1 MIIQGLMEVLQPMT
15 ILLVAIGTVVGII
28 FGAIPGLTATMAI
41 VMFLPVTYSMAASE
55 GISMLMALYIGG
67 ISGGLISA
75 ILLNIPGT
83 PSSVATCFDGKPMAN
98 KGEAGK
104 ALGSGVV
111 FSFVGTIIGIGLL
124 VVLSPVLCGFALKFQ
139 AYEYCALAIFSL
151 SMVIALTG
159 HDMPKGLVSAVLG
172 SLLATVGLSPID
184 SKPRFTFG
192 LYQLNNGFALV
203 VLLIGLFAIA
213 EVMSFAESVRKG
225 QNFTVETNY
234 KIKGAGFSLK
244 EGLAQTKNAIV
255 SALIGVGIGILPGIG
270 GGVSCMISYTV
281 SKNTSKHRE
290 LYGTGIMD
298 GVVASE
304 TANNATIGG
313 AMIPLLAL
321 GIPGDAAT
329 AMLLGGLQIHN
340 VAPGPLIYE
349 KNGVVVYAIFF
360 AMVLSAIFMMLFMLL
375 GMRFFVSVL
384 KIPKNFLLPVV
395 VVLCGIGAIGNAN
408 MLFDTYCMVA
418 FGYDAFE
425 PVAVYGIQSGE
436 NIVVPADAPY
446 DSLTDLIE
454 ASKAT
459 PGQIKFGISTG
470 GGVYIQSCV
479 LTNLG
484 GAQFNIIDVGD
495 GATRLTA
502 LLGGEVDATSLPY
515 STAADYIAKGQ
526 LKSLCT
532 CLSKAPDLLPD
543 QKVASETIPE
553 LIIDTE
559 YVLLA
564 PKGTPAEIVEAMNAA
579 VLEATSTDDWKT
591 MVNNYCFQ
599 NPFVLNVEDTI
610 ANLTEQRNLF
620 QSFVPFL

>member
-75 ILLNIPGT
+75 ILLNIPGDSPAIT
-83 PSSVATCFDGKPMAN
+83 TALDGYPMAK
-98 KGEAGK
+98 KGRPGQ
-104 ALGSGVV
+104 ALMAANLA
-111 FSFVGTIIGIGLL
+111 SFIGLL

-225 QNFTVETNY
+225 QNFTVETDY

-418 FGYDAFE
+418 FGLMSYLLIKSKVPTVPMILGFILGPTFE
-425 PVAVYGIQSGE
+425 TNLRRVSQLASS
-436 NIVVPADAPY
+436 
-446 DSLTDLIE
+446 DSFWNHPI
-454 ASKAT
+454 
-459 PGQIKFGISTG
+459 F
-470 GGVYIQSCV
+470 CV
-479 LTNLG
+479 L
-484 GAQFNIIDVGD
+484 II
-495 GATRLTA
+495 AT
-502 LLGGEVDATSLPY
+502 VFVVIF
-515 STAADYIAKGQ
+515 STR
-526 LKSLCT
+526 
-532 CLSKAPDLLPD
+532 
-543 QKVASETIPE
+543 
-553 LIIDTE
+553 
-559 YVLLA
+559 
-564 PKGTPAEIVEAMNAA
+564 
-579 VLEATSTDDWKT
+579 
-591 MVNNYCFQ
+591 
-599 NPFVLNVEDTI
+599 
-610 ANLTEQRNLF
+610 ANLKDAKRAQEAELAEMKAAKQAGIDE
-620 QSFVPFL
+620 